1 MTIRQRD
8 IVLVPFPFS
17 DQTGKKVRPVIVV
30 SNNKF
35 NTLSVDI
42 IVCAITTNLSKEHY
56 TIKIE
61 KENLELGNIKE
72 ECCIK
77 IENILKI
84 DKNLIIKHLD
94 KFKEKDFTKITSLLK
109 SLF

>member
-1 MTIRQRD
+1 MTLKQRD

-17 DQTGKKVRPVIVV
+17 DQTGKKVRPVIIV
-30 SNNKF
+30 SNDKF
-35 NTLSVDI
+35 NSTSEDT
-42 IVCAITTNLSKEHY
+42 IVCAITTNLSKEYY

-61 KENLELGNIKE
+61 KENLEFGNIKD

-77 IENILKI
+77 VESILKI
-84 DKNLIIKHLD
+84 DKKLIIKPID
-94 KFKEKDFTKITSLLK
+94 KFKENDFSLITTKLK